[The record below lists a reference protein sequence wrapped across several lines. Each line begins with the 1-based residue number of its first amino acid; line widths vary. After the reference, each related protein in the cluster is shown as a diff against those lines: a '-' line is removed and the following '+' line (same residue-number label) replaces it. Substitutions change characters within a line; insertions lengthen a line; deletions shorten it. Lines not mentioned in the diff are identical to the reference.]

1 MLFQKKIFTLL
12 SLLISCV
19 IFGQEGASSCAELE
33 ANFQQY
39 QSCATNIPFRNS
51 TNNTSDV
58 FNTTCIGDSFRGP
71 TWFYMRIQQ
80 SGDIRLQISQ
90 VDDFGNSSDVDFVL
104 WGPFDDLNNICSR
117 LNINTEV
124 DCSWSSSG
132 IENVNIPAAVSG
144 KLYVLLVD
152 NYANT
157 PGEISIRQT
166 GGTGSSDC
174 SFLSSVEI
182 LDEIGNE
189 ITQFNYC
196 QPQNKTLLANIDT
209 NNYEGN
215 LADLRFNYKWFFNDI
230 LVADIQNS
238 TINTNTFIANQ
249 TGNYRVEV
257 TAYDSTDS
265 SVVIADLE
273 VSTDEIDL
281 IFYGTPTLIS
291 NLTLQKCDNTSPY
304 NGLERTNLTEIEST
318 ISLGGDY
325 PVLFKY
331 WLDAAHTQEITD
343 ATNFLNT
350 TPSQTIY
357 VTASYDF
364 SCTSNIASSSFELII
379 NTLPASDTNPQAI
392 EKCDETG
399 FSSFDLRIREN
410 QMASPASVTSI
421 NFKYYIDRNDALS
434 NAGNFIAT
442 PDNYTNTIADTQTI
456 YVRLAEATDPD
467 NSCFRILELQLIVN
481 NIPPN
486 NISTTPYTSCVSGGI
501 GLFPAEINTGLSATD
516 FTFEWFNQHNALPGN
531 SITTETGSNFTTT
544 NAGNY
549 SVKIVDTTNPA
560 ACERII
566 NFSVI
571 SSIIPSGNNN
581 PQPIY
586 LCDNSGFA
594 NFNLRIRE
602 AEMAETLNVTDL
614 DFKYYKNETDALNNA
629 GNFIP
634 DPENH
639 INSTSNEDTI
649 YVRIADAAN
658 PNSTCFVVVQLDLFV
673 EKVPENNLRD
683 YPYRICMSMAGQ
695 PLQPAIIDTNLDPS
709 VYTFSW
715 HRGFNALP
723 GTVIV
728 GENDAVFETTVGGN
742 YSVKIIN
749 TSNPAMCETIANFEV
764 LTADIPFNIEAT
776 PVQQVSF
783 AGNATIT
790 VTIDNPSPD
799 FQFMID
805 NNGWQESPVFENILP
820 GFHTVSVRNKFGC
833 ETTSTQIVVVDYM
846 KVFTPNGDGYND
858 FWTVGGRAI
867 FEKHQLFIFDRY
879 GKLIAD
885 ITRNLRGW
893 DGTFNG
899 KPLPADDYWFKII
912 YERNGEKGEYRNHFT
927 LKR

>member
-1 MLFQKKIFTLL
+1 MLFKKFLPLL
-12 SLLISCV
+12 ALLISCS

-51 TNNTSDV
+51 TNNNGDV
-58 FNTTCIGDSFRGP
+58 FNTTCIQAPFRGP

-90 VDDFGNSSDVDFVL
+90 VDDFGNSADVDFVL

-117 LNINTEV
+117 LTRGNEV
-124 DCSWSSSG
+124 DCSWSASG
-132 IENVNIPAAVSG
+132 IEQVNILGAASG

-157 PGEISIRQT
+157 PGEISISQI

-174 SFLSSVEI
+174 SFLSSVDI
-182 LDEIGNE
+182 LDEVGDE

-196 QPQNKTLLANIDT
+196 QPQTKTLLASVDT
-209 NNYEGN
+209 DNYEGN
-215 LADLRFNYKWFFNDI
+215 AADLRFNYKWFFNDV
-230 LVADIQNS
+230 LVADISNS
-238 TINTNTFIANQ
+238 TSNTNTFVASQ

-257 TAYDSTDS
+257 TGYDSTDT
-265 SVVIADLE
+265 SVIIDDLE

-281 IFYGTPTLIS
+281 IFYGTPTLVP
-291 NLTLQKCDNTSPY
+291 NLSIEKCDNTSPY
-304 NGLERTNLTEIEST
+304 NGLERTNLTDIQST
-318 ISLGGDY
+318 ITPGGDF

-343 ATNFLNT
+343 ATDFLNT
-350 TPSQTIY
+350 SPTQTIY
-357 VTASYDF
+357 VTAAYDF
-364 SCTSNIASSSFELII
+364 NCTSNIASTSFDLII
-379 NTLPASDTNPQAI
+379 TTLTASDTNPQAI

-399 FSSFDLRIREN
+399 FSSFDLRIRET
-410 QMASPASVTSI
+410 QMASPATVTSI
-421 NFKYYIDRNDALS
+421 DFKYYIDRNDALA
-434 NAGNFIAT
+434 NAGNFITT
-442 PDNYTNTIADTQTI
+442 PSNFTNTVEDAQTI
-456 YVRLAEATDPD
+456 YVRLADASDPD
-467 NSCFRILELQLIVN
+467 NSCFRILELDLRVFSL
-481 NIPPN
+481 PPN
-486 NISTTPYTSCVSGGI
+486 NISITPYTSCISGGFGI
-501 GLFPAEINTGLSATD
+501 FSAEVNTGLSSTD
-516 FTFEWFNQHNALPGN
+516 FTFEWYNQHNALPGN
-531 SITTETGSNFTTT
+531 IIATETGNSFTTT
-544 NAGNY
+544 TAGNY
-549 SVKIVDTTNPA
+549 SVKIVDITSPA
-560 ACERII
+560 ACGRII
-566 NFSVI
+566 NFSVV
-571 SSIIPSGNNN
+571 SSEIPSGNND

-594 NFNLRIRE
+594 NFNLRVRE
-602 AEMAETLNVTDL
+602 DEMAETLYVSDL
-614 DFKYYKNETDALNNA
+614 SFKYYENETDALNNA

-634 DPENH
+634 DPEDH
-639 INSTSNEDTI
+639 SNSTINASTV
-649 YVRIADAAN
+649 YVRIADASN
-658 PNSTCFVVVQLDLFV
+658 PDSNCFVVVQLDLFV

-695 PLQPAIIDTNLDPS
+695 PLQPAIVDTNLDPS
-709 VYTFSW
+709 VYAFSW
-715 HRGFNALP
+715 HRGFDALP
-723 GTVIV
+723 GTAIL

-776 PVQQVSF
+776 PIQQVSF

-790 VTIDNPSPD
+790 VTIDNPSAD
-799 FQFMID
+799 FQYMID
-805 NNGWQESPVFENILP
+805 DNGWQESPVFQNILP
-820 GFHTVSVRNKFGC
+820 GFHMVSVRNKFGC
-833 ETTSTQIVVVDYM
+833 ETASTQIVVVDYM

-867 FEKHQLFIFDRY
+867 FDKHQLLIFDRY
-879 GKLIAD
+879 GKLLAD

-912 YERNGEKGEYRNHFT
+912 YEKNGEKGEYRNHFS